1 MLKRDKKAKKE
12 KSKALNEMVLRDND
26 RSKGREINVLRKEIN
41 DLLESE
47 ETIGNKGLRFS
58 G

>member
-1 MLKRDKKAKKE
+1 MLKRDKKEKKE
-12 KSKALNEMVLRDND
+12 KSKALNEMVLRDTD

-41 DLLESE
+41 DLLDSE

>member
-1 MLKRDKKAKKE
+1 MKRDKKAKKE

-26 RSKGREINVLRKEIN
+26 RSKGREINVFRKEIN
-41 DLLESE
+41 DLLDSE

>member
-41 DLLESE
+41 DLLDSE

>member
-1 MLKRDKKAKKE
+1 MKSDKKEKKE

-41 DLLESE
+41 DLLDSE

>member
-1 MLKRDKKAKKE
+1 MKRDKKAKKE

-41 DLLESE
+41 DLLDSE

>member
-1 MLKRDKKAKKE
+1 
-12 KSKALNEMVLRDND
+12 MVLRDTD

-41 DLLESE
+41 DLLDSE
-47 ETIGNKGLRFS
+47 ETIGNKGLWFS

>member
-26 RSKGREINVLRKEIN
+26 RSKGREINVLRKQIN
-41 DLLESE
+41 DLLDSE

>member
-1 MLKRDKKAKKE
+1 
-12 KSKALNEMVLRDND
+12 MVLRDND

-41 DLLESE
+41 DLLDSE